1 MASVLLILAGAL
13 PVLFL
18 AGLLAWQ
25 TLTLF
30 QAGAWVPLPVL
41 LLFTDHAAAAGNK
54 VAPVLGF
61 IPDLSLIWTAG
72 ADTPKPVL
80 WALSR
85 VHFAL
90 LPALIGRGDDGG
102 RRSRLAPGTGCDPRA
117 QKLRKD
123 RLRRVQDYRRDDTE
137 ADASDGRREP
147 FISGLAECPWRKKS
161 RATGGARG
169 IDHRLDSAG
178 RPRR

>member
-1 MASVLLILAGAL
+1 MALIASVLLILAGAV

-25 TLTLF
+25 VVTLF

-41 LLFTDHAAAAGNK
+41 LLFTDHAALQAAK

-80 WALSR
+80 WALGR

-90 LPALIGRGDDGG
+90 LPALAGLVMMAAGVLGLLRQRAAI
-102 RRSRLAPGTGCDPRA
+102 RA
-117 QKLRKD
+117 QRNYRED
-123 RLRRVQDYRRDDTE
+123 RLRRVQDYQRDERPTDTF
-137 ADASDGRREP
+137 DGRREP
-147 FISGLAECPWRKKS
+147 FISGL
-161 RATGGARG
+161 TGMPVAQKNPAQRGAR
-169 IDHRLDSAG
+169 AG
-178 RPRR
+178 

>member
-1 MASVLLILAGAL
+1 MALIASVLLILAGAL

-25 TLTLF
+25 TFTLF

-41 LLFTDHAAAAGNK
+41 LLFTDHAALQATK

-72 ADTPKPVL
+72 ADTAKPVL
-80 WALSR
+80 WALGR

-90 LPALIGRGDDGG
+90 VPALAGLAMMAAGV
-102 RRSRLAPGTGCDPRA
+102 RRFLMKRAAIRA
-117 QKLRKD
+117 QRDYRED
-123 RLRRVQDYRRDDTE
+123 RLRRVQDYRRDDSAT
-137 ADASDGRREP
+137 DTFDGRREP
-147 FISGLAECPWRKKS
+147 FISGLAGMPVAQKNPAQR
-161 RATGGARG
+161 GAR
-169 IDHRLDSAG
+169 AG
-178 RPRR
+178 

>member
-1 MASVLLILAGAL
+1 MASVLLILAGAV

-25 TLTLF
+25 TFTLF

-41 LLFTDHAAAAGNK
+41 LLFTDHAALQATK

-72 ADTPKPVL
+72 ADTAKPVL
-80 WALSR
+80 WALGR

-90 LPALIGRGDDGG
+90 LPALAGLVMMAAGVRGFFMK
-102 RRSRLAPGTGCDPRA
+102 RAALRA
-117 QKLRKD
+117 QRDYRED
-123 RLRRVQDYRRDDTE
+123 RLRRVQDYRRDDSAT
-137 ADASDGRREP
+137 DTFDGRREP
-147 FISGLAECPWRKKS
+147 FISGLAGMPAAQKNPAQR
-161 RATGGARG
+161 GAR
-169 IDHRLDSAG
+169 AG
-178 RPRR
+178 

>member
-1 MASVLLILAGAL
+1 MALMASVLLILAGAL

-18 AGLLAWQ
+18 AGVLAWQ
-25 TLTLF
+25 VVTLF

-41 LLFTDHAAAAGNK
+41 LLFTDHAALQATK

-72 ADTPKPVL
+72 ADAPKPVV

-90 LPALIGRGDDGG
+90 LPALAGLVMMAAGVRGLLV
-102 RRSRLAPGTGCDPRA
+102 RRAAIRA
-117 QKLRKD
+117 QRDYRED
-123 RLRRVQDYRRDDTE
+123 RLRRVQDYRRDESAGDTF
-137 ADASDGRREP
+137 DGRREP
-147 FISGLAECPWRKKS
+147 FISGLAGMPLAQKNPAQR
-161 RATGGARG
+161 GAR
-169 IDHRLDSAG
+169 AG
-178 RPRR
+178 